1 MAHCCAC
8 ERPEPLA
15 ESDPRREDRGEVR
28 YCLDQASGGFR
39 LWPSLALHPSNYS
52 RSSRQ
57 VATHFI
63 HPRALTP
70 GQRPNRCRAARSSRH
85 ASAAARGAWVEF
97 DGISEESVD
106 KYVTLVL
113 QMQAAGLE
121 RVLVSHDAGWCHVG
135 EPDGGKFRPFDT
147 LFTMITAPSE

>member
-1 MAHCCAC
+1 
-8 ERPEPLA
+8 
-15 ESDPRREDRGEVR
+15 
-28 YCLDQASGGFR
+28 
-39 LWPSLALHPSNYS
+39 
-52 RSSRQ
+52 
-57 VATHFI
+57 
-63 HPRALTP
+63 
-70 GQRPNRCRAARSSRH
+70 
-85 ASAAARGAWVEF
+85 
-97 DGISEESVD
+97 VD